1 MLSCCRP
8 CLWEECACMVLLRRF
23 YNIVKRRLHVW
34 SRHNI
39 FYQNRDNNTRNKL
52 NQNLV
57 FPITSFSC
65 WVLGILCTD
74 LFSFTADAS
83 RMADVSPPPPCP
95 PPGNNTGRGKMR
107 QKIICYITRLFPPP
121 VFCCPWNRN
130 RTNYSSQKCIFLCS
144 EKITFLKFPV
154 RSSKGAEGG
163 GVCPHVL
170 MSPIVVWRAAECWLL
185 SVAWLGAVRVYHNRM
200 SQPLSAKTVNE
211 PLRNCHI

>member
-1 MLSCCRP
+1 MSGPDTIFSIKTGITTLVTNSIKILFFQLHPFRAEFWGYCALICSALRLMRAGWLTLVPPLLSP
-8 CLWEECACMVLLRRF
+8 AGEQHGQGE
-23 YNIVKRRLHVW
+23 
-34 SRHNI
+34 
-39 FYQNRDNNTRNKL
+39 
-52 NQNLV
+52 
-57 FPITSFSC
+57 
-65 WVLGILCTD
+65 
-74 LFSFTADAS
+74 
-83 RMADVSPPPPCP
+83 
-95 PPGNNTGRGKMR
+95 MR

-121 VFCCPWNRN
+121 GFCCPWNRN

-200 SQPLSAKTVNE
+200 SQPLSDTTVNE